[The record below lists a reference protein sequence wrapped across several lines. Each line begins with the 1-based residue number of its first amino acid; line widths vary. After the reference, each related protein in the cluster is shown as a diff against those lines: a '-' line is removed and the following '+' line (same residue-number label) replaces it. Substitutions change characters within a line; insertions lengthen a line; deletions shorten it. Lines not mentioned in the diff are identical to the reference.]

1 MAIMPDLRR
10 AVSIEDLRLLA
21 RRRLPRAMF
30 DFIDGAAEDEITLRA
45 NREAFER
52 VRLRPHVLTDVS
64 KIDTATE
71 LLGAPAPLPLAVSPT
86 GMSGVAWPKAELE
99 IARAAAKR
107 GIPYTVSTPSSASL
121 EEIAREAGEK
131 LGGRLWF
138 QLYVLRDQAI
148 LDKLVARALAAGY
161 EALFVTVDLA
171 VAGKRERDPR
181 NGLVMPFRPNRI
193 NIPDLL
199 SRPGWLIQMAT
210 QGFPKFANL
219 VDLVDASIEPGGIA
233 AIVARELDASFD
245 WTKLA
250 RLRERWPK
258 KLVVKGVQRAD
269 DAARAVR
276 EGMDA
281 VLVSNHGGRQ
291 LDGAIASL
299 DALPEVVREVAGRV
313 PVLID
318 SGVRRGA
325 DILKARLFGA
335 QAAMVGRATLYG
347 AAVAGEQ
354 GAAHAL
360 AILVDEF
367 ERAMKLCGAR
377 TLAEITP
384 DLLAPADSPPRRF
397 APPLGVEGN

>member
-1 MAIMPDLRR
+1 
-10 AVSIEDLRLLA
+10 
-21 RRRLPRAMF
+21 
-30 DFIDGAAEDEITLRA
+30 
-45 NREAFER
+45 
-52 VRLRPHVLTDVS
+52 
-64 KIDTATE
+64 
-71 LLGAPAPLPLAVSPT
+71 VSPT

>member
-1 MAIMPDLRR
+1 MAIMPDLTR
-10 AVSIEDLRLLA
+10 AVSIEDLRRMA
-21 RRRLPRAMF
+21 RQRLPRAMF
-30 DFIDGAAEDEITLRA
+30 DFIDGAAEDEITLRD
-45 NREAFER
+45 NRAAFER
-52 VRLRPHVLTDVS
+52 LRLRPRVLVDVS
-64 KIDTATE
+64 RIDTATE
-71 LLGAPAPLPLAVSPT
+71 LLGGPAPLPLAVSPT

-107 GIPYTVSTPSSASL
+107 GIPYTLSTPASSSI
-121 EEIAREAGEK
+121 EEVAREAGEK

-138 QLYVLRDQAI
+138 QLYVLRDQSI

-171 VAGKRERDPR
+171 AAGKRERDPR
-181 NGLVMPFRPNRI
+181 NGLVMPFRPNRT

-199 SRPGWLIQMAT
+199 SRPGWLLQMIAG
-210 QGFPKFANL
+210 GFPKFANL
-219 VDLVDASIEPGGIA
+219 LDLVEAGAPPGGIA

-245 WTKLA
+245 WAKLA

-258 KLVVKGVQRAD
+258 KLVVKGVLRAD
-269 DAARAVR
+269 DAERAVR

-281 VLVSNHGGRQ
+281 IVVSNHGGRQ

-299 DALPEVVREVAGRV
+299 DALPEVVRAAGGRV

-325 DILKARLFGA
+325 DILKARLLGA
-335 QAAMVGRATLYG
+335 QGAMVGRATLYG

-360 AILVDEF
+360 GILSDEF

-377 TLAEITP
+377 SLAEITP
-384 DLLAPADSPPRRF
+384 DLIAPA
-397 APPLGVEGN
+397 